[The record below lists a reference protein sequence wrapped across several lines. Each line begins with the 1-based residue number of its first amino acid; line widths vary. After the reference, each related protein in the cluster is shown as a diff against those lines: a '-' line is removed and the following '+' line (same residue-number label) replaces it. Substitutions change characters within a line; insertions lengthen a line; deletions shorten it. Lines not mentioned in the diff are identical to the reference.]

1 MKATSIWISKFRSV
15 LDNGRKHSVVVDL
28 PPENNGDDMGPTALE
43 LTLMSLAGC
52 ITTIFAVVAEK
63 RKLKYEALRLDLEA
77 EKGEKTI
84 EKCKGV
90 LTVKTD
96 AGERDVEIV
105 LKLTMDI
112 CPVGALFEKAGV
124 KPEIEIK
131 IEKP

>member
-1 MKATSIWISKFRSV
+1 MKTISIWITKFRSV
-15 LDNGRKHSVVVDL
+15 LDNGRKHSVVVYL

-90 LTVKTD
+90 LTVKTG

>member
-96 AGERDVEIV
+96 AGERDVETV

>member
-96 AGERDVEIV
+96 AGEKDVETV

>member
-28 PPENNGDDMGPTALE
+28 PPENNRDDMGPTALE

-90 LTVKTD
+90 LTVRTD
-96 AGERDVEIV
+96 AGEKDVETV
-105 LKLTMDI
+105 FKLTMDI
-112 CPVGALFEKAGV
+112 CPVGALFEKAGI
-124 KPEIEIK
+124 KPEIEVK
-131 IEKP
+131 VEKP